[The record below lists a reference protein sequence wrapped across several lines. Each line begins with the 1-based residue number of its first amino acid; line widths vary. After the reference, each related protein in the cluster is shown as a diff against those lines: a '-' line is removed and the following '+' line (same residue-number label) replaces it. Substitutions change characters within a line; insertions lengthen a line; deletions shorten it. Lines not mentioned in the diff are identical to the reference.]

1 MRFEHK
7 SKTYTLRFSRITHN
21 ERPRWS
27 EFFYQWTEL
36 TKEQCEEAAIALG
49 AAGIKPPMHA
59 VTYTTAS
66 LWELPSKTGIGAGTA
81 RCSHLDTHVREDGRV
96 AALNKLV
103 DPTIKH
109 PLDRELAGAVLAAY
123 YGRRRK
129 GAPVPT
135 PAPV

>member
-49 AAGIKPPMHA
+49 AAGIKPPMHG
-59 VTYTTAS
+59 S
-66 LWELPSKTGIGAGTA
+66 SPA
-81 RCSHLDTHVREDGRV
+81 RRGSAPGR
-96 AALNKLV
+96 L
-103 DPTIKH
+103 
-109 PLDRELAGAVLAAY
+109 G
-123 YGRRRK
+123 
-129 GAPVPT
+129 VPT
-135 PAPV
+135 WTPTSGRMAAWRP